1 MRANSWPVLRLA
13 QPPLRRFLPGLGLG
27 LLSALCSVA
36 LLATS
41 AWLITRAAEHPPILF
56 LSAAIVGVRAFA
68 LGRAGFHYAERLASH
83 SAAFRQLG
91 ALRVGIYRRL
101 EPLAPDH
108 IAATSRGDLMTRL
121 VADVDRLPDLPLRVV
136 QPIVVAVVTSLLA
149 VIGIS
154 MLLPVAGIALAIA
167 LVFGFAAATAAHSAL
182 SSRAERAI
190 APLRATLADRVLET
204 ISELDVLIA
213 FDAIDERVRSIDSA
227 NRMLTAATLRRAL
240 GAGATSAL
248 LAALAG
254 LATVV
259 SLALAVPA
267 LASGSITAPVLA
279 VIALVPIA
287 VFDVMGGA
295 PLAVSAWRQVQVSAA
310 RVAAVTTSELETASG
325 STSLTAGSATIRLRG
340 LSVRWPGAPFD
351 ALHDFDLDLAP
362 GDRLLITGP
371 TGIGKTTL
379 AHALVCFLPY
389 TGSYLINGVEVRDA
403 SPAELHRV
411 VGLCEQQPYLFDS
424 DLRQNLLFARDTAT
438 DDELLT
444 MLERVGL
451 RRWAEDRDGLDTQL
465 GDGGS
470 LVSGGQA
477 QRIALAR
484 ALLADFAV
492 VVFDE
497 PTANVEES
505 LAAELM
511 ADILSTAGDENR
523 AVVVISHTAIDPAL
537 ITGTVQLER
546 PTERQDNDVP
556 VRRHNL
562 VG

>member
-1 MRANSWPVLRLA
+1 MPSNSLPVLRLA
-13 QPPLRRFLPGLGLG
+13 QPPLRRFLPALGLG

-68 LGRAGFHYAERLASH
+68 LGRAGFHYAERLTSH

-101 EPLAPDH
+101 EPLAPDNVTT
-108 IAATSRGDLMTRL
+108 TSRGDLMTRL

-136 QPIVVAVVTSLLA
+136 QPLVVAAVTSLLA
-149 VIGIS
+149 VVGVSI
-154 MLLPVAGIALAIA
+154 LLPAAGLALAIA
-167 LVFGFAAATAAHSAL
+167 LVLGFAAATAAHSAIAA
-182 SSRAERAI
+182 RAERAI
-190 APLRATLADRVLET
+190 APLRATLADQVLET
-204 ISELDVLIA
+204 VSELDVLIA
-213 FDAIDERVRSIDSA
+213 FDAIDERVRAIDSS

-259 SLALAVPA
+259 SLAIAIPA
-267 LASGSITAPVLA
+267 MTSGSITAPTLA

-295 PLAVSAWRQVQVSAA
+295 PLAVSAWRQVKVSAA
-310 RVAAVTTSELETASG
+310 RVAAVTAVELPASSSTAV
-325 STSLTAGSATIRLRG
+325 LREGSASVSLRG
-340 LSVRWPGAPFD
+340 LSVRWPGARSD
-351 ALHDFDLDLAP
+351 ALHDFDLEIGP
-362 GDRLLITGP
+362 GDRVHIAGP
-371 TGIGKTTL
+371 TGAGKTTL
-379 AHALVCFLPY
+379 AHALVGFLPY
-389 TGSYLINGVEVRDA
+389 AGSYRIDGVEARRA
-403 SPAELHRV
+403 PAAELHRI

-438 DDELLT
+438 DDELLD

-451 RRWAEDRDGLDTQL
+451 RGWAENREGLETRL

-484 ALLADFAV
+484 ALLADFPV

-511 ADILSTAGDENR
+511 ADILVTAGDENR
-523 AVVVISHTAIDPAL
+523 AVIVISHTAIDPAL
-537 ITGTVQLER
+537 ITRTVNLDPPRER
-546 PTERQDNDVP
+546 LDSDDSD
-556 VRRHNL
+556 RHHL